1 MRRTKIERTQASN
14 VYLPCTCTVLKS
26 GKPKHQT
33 RIWLPCSCTVL
44 KSGEP
49 KHQTRIWLP
58 CSCTVLKSGEPK
70 HQTRIWLPCSR
81 TVLKSGEPKHQT
93 RIWLPCSRAV
103 LKSGEAEAT
112 AVLTT
117 LTAMFRHGQPCTN
130 MADKYVFGCGAYAW
144 YIMCKHG
151 GQFLYLRDLVV
162 FRHGQPCTNMAVKN
176 ALGCHVRHGQTVQDM
191 AVSAFS
197 NFSRVWSE

>member
-1 MRRTKIERTQASN
+1 MHRTKIGRTQASN
-14 VYLPCTCTVLKS
+14 AYLACA
-26 GKPKHQT
+26 
-33 RIWLPCSCTVL
+33 CTVL

-81 TVLKSGEPKHQT
+81 
-93 RIWLPCSRAV
+93 AV

-112 AVLTT
+112 A
-117 LTAMFRHGQPCTN
+117 CTN

-144 YIMCKHG
+144 CIMCKHG

-176 ALGCHVRHGQTVQDM
+176 DFGCHVRHGQTVQDM
-191 AVSAFS
+191 AVLAFS
-197 NFSRVWSE
+197 NFSRALPCSAWSDRARHGGLGFSKL